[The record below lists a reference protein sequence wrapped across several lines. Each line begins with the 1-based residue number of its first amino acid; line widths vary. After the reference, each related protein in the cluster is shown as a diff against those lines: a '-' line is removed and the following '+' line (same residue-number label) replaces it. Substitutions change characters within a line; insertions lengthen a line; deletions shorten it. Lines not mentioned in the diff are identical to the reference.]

1 MAQRTLCEK
10 NLTKPVQGAEGEE
23 AHTEE
28 PKKELEKET
37 HETPQ
42 PETKT
47 EGGKIDTNQT
57 EVKTQNTTEGDE
69 HPLDKQKKGDEKNED
84 QKPKV
89 KQDTTSEEEDKT
101 QEDIWFTNEEIK
113 SNEEP
118 QMMEKLKDEEP
129 PEAEVTQSE
138 ETFGQKT
145 EKEATSKSSLNAGET
160 RATPEEKEVTI
171 MEEFEKPE
179 EKSMDPET
187 MDKNSE
193 IEKVNDE
200 ALSGGEEVCAED
212 EVSEEI
218 KAGKKETFTESRNLR
233 NNSEETGND
242 IREFVEEEKID
253 DTELEL
259 KDLVNEVKDKDV
271 AGKDV
276 KSEDKVKVSEPEE
289 KNKKQREDGVQ
300 IDVRKDNTEKENE
313 DEKKINQEMA
323 EDTGDQK
330 EPTITDKSSEEKA
343 KEDMEE
349 REGKQEKKLAAQN
362 NAELKDEQTFGSE
375 GKDTEDQHEEEKL
388 KENTFLKEIMAEKN
402 EVDDM
407 SKGREERIDVGEETM
422 HKIVMQQ
429 EEDNKED
436 QKNNSDLTVH
446 KALLETTDGPKI
458 KLTEI
463 KAETREEIITVDQ
476 EELDKNEE
484 ARPGKGKGTSETTE
498 KEKNGDMTKEE
509 GVKDIQI
516 DYDNEKEEEKQR
528 LIQEKTTS
536 KEEEEE
542 EEQQNVSEKEF
553 EQNGKQEPN
562 NDKEVKD
569 EQKDEVEN
577 LKPIISENSHDGATE
592 ASLETKTP
600 AEEPKDMNI
609 DLESRNKEAKRA
621 GDGSHLQSSTDIKK
635 DKSVDAAEDSRS
647 VEASTSPSEES
658 QPLEKVLALKREER
672 EAELIIAPQTDHE
685 ELVSNWLNVHQASNY
700 FETFVE
706 PLDDIKI
713 LDGERT
719 LNTEAPEIDKTIPTE
734 SHENEQLSE
743 KISLAVNGK
752 LEELEDMIVENFD
765 VESEALGAESQ
776 RNPFSSNPSLEK
788 ENQRQIDSDQIQ
800 VQEDQED
807 LNNAIKYSAASLMK
821 FEISQD
827 S

>member
-1 MAQRTLCEK
+1 MAQGTLCEN
-10 NLTKPVQGAEGEE
+10 NLTKPVQEAEGEE

-42 PETKT
+42 PET
-47 EGGKIDTNQT
+47 EGGKIDNNQT
-57 EVKTQNTTEGDE
+57 EVKTQNSTEGDE
-69 HPLDKQKKGDEKNED
+69 HQLDKQKKVDEKNED
-84 QKPKV
+84 QKPKL
-89 KQDTTSEEEDKT
+89 KQDTTGEEEEKT
-101 QEDIWFTNEEIK
+101 EEDIWFTNEEIK

-171 MEEFEKPE
+171 MEITECQSEKPE
-179 EKSMDPET
+179 KTSMDPET
-187 MDKNSE
+187 MDKYSE

-200 ALSGGEEVCAED
+200 ALSGEEVCAKN

-233 NNSEETGND
+233 NNSEETGNT

-253 DTELEL
+253 ELEL

-271 AGKDV
+271 AGKDE

-289 KNKKQREDGVQ
+289 EKKKQREYGDEVL
-300 IDVRKDNTEKENE
+300 IDVREENTEKENE
-313 DEKKINQEMA
+313 DEKKINQ
-323 EDTGDQK
+323 DQK
-330 EPTITDKSSEEKA
+330 EPTLTDKSSKEKA
-343 KEDMEE
+343 KEDVEE

-362 NAELKDEQTFGSE
+362 NAELKDEQTFGSK

-388 KENTFLKEIMAEKN
+388 KENPFLKETMAEKN
-402 EVDDM
+402 EVDDT
-407 SKGREERIDVGEETM
+407 SKGREERIWMLDVGEETM
-422 HKIVMQQ
+422 HKIVMQP

-436 QKNNSDLTVH
+436 QKSNSDLTVH
-446 KALLETTDGPKI
+446 KALLETTDGPEV

-484 ARPGKGKGTSETTE
+484 ARPGKGRGTSETNE
-498 KEKNGDMTKEE
+498 KEKNGDMTTEE

-516 DYDNEKEEEKQR
+516 DYINEKEEKQR
-528 LIQEKTTS
+528 LIQKKTTS

-542 EEQQNVSEKEF
+542 EEQQNVSEEEI
-553 EQNGKQEPN
+553 EQNGRQETN
-562 NDKEVKD
+562 NEKEVKD
-569 EQKDEVEN
+569 EQKEEVEN

-592 ASLETKTP
+592 DSLETKTP

-609 DLESRNKEAKRA
+609 DFESRNKEAKRA

-672 EAELIIAPQTDHE
+672 EAELIVAPQTDHE

-719 LNTEAPEIDKTIPTE
+719 LNTVAPEIDKTIPTE

-765 VESEALGAESQ
+765 VESEALGTESQ
-776 RNPFSSNPSLEK
+776 RNPFSSNPSLEE
-788 ENQRQIDSDQIQ
+788 ENQRHIDSNQIQ
-800 VQEDQED
+800 VQEDQEGV
-807 LNNAIKYSAASLMK
+807 NNAIKYSASSLMK
-821 FEISQD
+821 LEISQD